1 MFSKLTLK
9 FFLVLVYF
17 QFLLFI
23 FAENGMS
30 QIINL
35 NEMPRYYDRTAR
47 IKKPREWVSMRDVFH
62 SDEYLMGRRIFSGNI
77 SYNTGRVII
86 NDGKELHSEVRSAL
100 SLFTRVSII
109 EEVSLN
115 TTFYKNFN
123 PRANQQWISD
133 FTYSLGRY
141 NWKPKTINY
150 GYENY
155 INNRYSDNF
164 ETLKNKFLQGY
175 YFISMGHNLPDKLMS
190 FIRIDSTSNIR
201 FNYFVRHSLR
211 YKDQF
216 ENIYS
221 GNGKTSFGV
230 SANYM
235 IARSIYIESAVYFYL
250 DAAKVKQPWDPDFS
264 YGFGYFDYRPFR
276 FSLTY
281 GNWVIN
287 RFPWNPP
294 TNYTYYGLLDGNLR
308 LIFNYSW

>member
-1 MFSKLTLK
+1 MHFRFQCIIYLSLFSILCACFPQKS
-9 FFLVLVYF
+9 Y
-17 QFLLFI
+17 
-23 FAENGMS
+23 S

-62 SDEYLMGRRIFSGNI
+62 SDEYLLGRRIFSGNI

-86 NDGKELHSEVRSAL
+86 NDGKSLHSVTRAQL
-100 SLFTRVSII
+100 GLFTRILIV

-115 TTFYKNFN
+115 TTFYKSFN
-123 PRANQQWISD
+123 TTANTQWISD

-141 NWKPKTINY
+141 NWRPKTINY

-155 INNRYSDNF
+155 INNRYSDSF
-164 ETLKNKFLQGY
+164 EALGQKFMQGY
-175 YFISMGHNLPDKLMS
+175 YFISAGHNLPDKLMS
-190 FIRIDSTSNIR
+190 HIRIDSTSNMR
-201 FNYFVRHSLR
+201 FNYFVRHAFR
-211 YKDQF
+211 YKDQLD
-216 ENIYS
+216 NIYS
-221 GNGKTSFGV
+221 GNGKTSMGV
-230 SANYM
+230 SVNYM
-235 IARSIYIESAVYFYL
+235 IARSIYIESAVYYYL
-250 DAAKVKQPWDPDFS
+250 NSATVKQPWDPDYS

-294 TNYTYYGLLDGNLR
+294 GPYTYYGLLDGNLR